1 MGLIICPE
9 CKSEISQYAESCP
22 SCGFPVKSFML
33 ENHIN
38 DTNKVFVCPLCARL
52 YYGSKNKF
60 DPLYLKCNSCNTTVI
75 QTDEDEK
82 ELLQLRCKKY
92 EKEYEARAI
101 EIAKKYGNNQFS
113 QDIRDKCMKKIE
125 SDNAAFIKERERKQQ
140 AEKQKALNT
149 PKCPK
154 CGSTAISA
162 VSDVQGGDLIWTRT
176 VNYCANCGHQWKPGK
191 KKRSWF

>member
-1 MGLIICPE
+1 MGLVICPE

-22 SCGFPVKSFML
+22 GCGFPVKSFML
-33 ENHIN
+33 ENNIN

-60 DPLYLKCNSCNTTVI
+60 RPLYLKCKSCNTTVI

-82 ELLQLRCKKY
+82 ELLQLCCKAY
-92 EKEYEARAI
+92 EKEYEAREI

-125 SDNAAFIKERERKQQ
+125 ADNAAFIRERERKQQ
-140 AEKQKALNT
+140 AEKQK
-149 PKCPK
+149 PKVKCPYCSSGNVTK
-154 CGSTAISA
+154 ISNIQRSLSTYLLGLGSSKIGRQWHCNDCN
-162 VSDVQGGDLIWTRT
+162 SD
-176 VNYCANCGHQWKPGK
+176 
-191 KKRSWF
+191 F